1 MTEEEFS
8 DWLIDEMDRCN
19 LTIRKL
25 SEISG
30 LSKMALTYY
39 ITGRSVPR
47 MDSLNILLKAF
58 GKKMVFVEEDKK

>member
-8 DWLIDEMDRCN
+8 DWLIDEMDRRN

-47 MDSLNILLKAF
+47 MDSFVLLLKAF
-58 GKKMVFVEEDKK
+58 GKELRIVDKE